1 MKQILPFE
9 TVIFDL
15 DGTLAQSA
23 PGVFQCVTEALQRM
37 NKPIP
42 DEATLRKFIGPPL
55 CHSFIHFCGMTQ
67 EEADIGVAHYRDVYL
82 NGGIYNNSTFPYIM
96 ELLQNLKE
104 HGAKLCVATSKP
116 EPMAKIVLDHL
127 KVTPFLD
134 YMAGADLDERHS
146 NKTELIEKGL
156 LHCNTKPNHAVMIGD
171 THFDAHGA
179 KHANTNF
186 IGVLYGYGTR
196 KEMEQ
201 EGATQF
207 VEIAKELQ
215 SILLPNFS
223 YKF

>member
-1 MKQILPFE
+1 MKQSLPFE

-15 DGTLAQSA
+15 DGTIAQSA
-23 PGVFQCVTEALQRM
+23 PGVFQSVTTALERM
-37 NKPIP
+37 NMPVP
-42 DEATLRKFIGPPL
+42 NQETLRKFIGPPL
-55 CHSFIHFCGMTQ
+55 CHSFINFCGMTQ
-67 EEADIGVAHYRDVYL
+67 EEADIGVAYYRDAYL

-96 ELLQNLKE
+96 ELLHSLKE

-127 KVTPFLD
+127 EITPLLP

-156 LHCNTKPNHAVMIGD
+156 AHCNTKPSNAVMIGD

-196 KEMEQ
+196 EEMER

-207 VEIAKELQ
+207 VETAKELHN
-215 SILLPNFS
+215 ILLP
-223 YKF
+223 

>member
-1 MKQILPFE
+1 MKQLLPFE

-42 DEATLRKFIGPPL
+42 DKATLRKFIGPPL

-104 HGAKLCVATSKP
+104 H
-116 EPMAKIVLDHL
+116 
-127 KVTPFLD
+127 
-134 YMAGADLDERHS
+134 
-146 NKTELIEKGL
+146 
-156 LHCNTKPNHAVMIGD
+156 
-171 THFDAHGA
+171 
-179 KHANTNF
+179 
-186 IGVLYGYGTR
+186 
-196 KEMEQ
+196 
-201 EGATQF
+201 
-207 VEIAKELQ
+207 
-215 SILLPNFS
+215 
-223 YKF
+223 

>member
-1 MKQILPFE
+1 MKQLLPFE

-42 DEATLRKFIGPPL
+42 DKATLRKFIGPPL

-146 NKTELIEKGL
+146 NKTEHSSYVTAFSFLERL
-156 LHCNTKPNHAVMIGD
+156 TTKISFAPIYSATAVTVLQVPPLPHII
-171 THFDAHGA
+171 TFLSFNVIPCAFRLYKKPA
-179 KHANTNF
+179 KS
-186 IGVLYGYGTR
+186 VL
-196 KEMEQ
+196 
-201 EGATQF
+201 
-207 VEIAKELQ
+207 
-215 SILLPNFS
+215 
-223 YKF
+223 

>member
-1 MKQILPFE
+1 MKQLPFK

-23 PGVFQCVTEALQRM
+23 PGVFQCVTAALQRM
-37 NKPIP
+37 NKPVP
-42 DEATLRKFIGPPL
+42 DSATLRKFIGPPL
-55 CHSFIHFCGMTQ
+55 CHSFTQFCGMTK

-82 NGGIYNNSTFPYIM
+82 NGGIYNNSTFPHIP
-96 ELLQNLKE
+96 ELLQNLKA

-127 KVTPFLD
+127 KITPFLD

-146 NKTELIEKGL
+146 NKTALIQKGL
-156 LHCNTKPNHAVMIGD
+156 AHCGTEPRSAVMVGD

-179 KHANTNF
+179 KQAGTHF

-196 KEMEQ
+196 REMEQ
-201 EGATQF
+201 EGAAQF
-207 VEIAKELQ
+207 VSTVKELQ
-215 SILLPNFS
+215 ARLLPHLER
-223 YKF
+223 